1 MIVNYFLVLLS
12 GSTNIFLGESQL
24 HCARLPIWCSTYA
37 WLLLV
42 DKYQPASI
50 LASDQTHVYTLL
62 IKSEIEAKVDSTNYD
77 FLDNMHKRP
86 RTWMVK
92 KMHKLLS
99 CPQAPFFAGEKIC

>member
-1 MIVNYFLVLLS
+1 MKVNYTVPDSLFGVLLTL
-12 GSTNIFLGESQL
+12 GYCLWTN
-24 HCARLPIWCSTYA
+24 TN
-37 WLLLV
+37 LLV
-42 DKYQPASI
+42 DI

-62 IKSEIEAKVDSTNYD
+62 IKSEIEARVHSTNYD

-92 KMHKLLS
+92 KIHKLLS